1 MQYAAQAA
9 LAALSSL
16 LSIAVLFLLAKLM
29 GTKQVSQ
36 MTMFDYVVGITIGS
50 IAAELA
56 TELEEPLRPLTALL
70 SIVVLFILAKLM
82 GTKQV
87 SQMTMF
93 DYAVGITIGSVAAE
107 LATELE
113 EPAKPLTALII
124 YGVVA
129 VLISIL
135 TNKSV
140 KARAVVTG
148 KPLVLLENG
157 VIYREN
163 LKKARLDLN
172 EFLTYCRI
180 GGWFDLTQLQS
191 AVLEHNGV
199 VSFLPKETDRPA
211 TPTDLDLNPKQSKVQ
226 TPFVMD
232 GKLLEDNIRQAGK
245 EEAWVRRSLL
255 RQGYK
260 DESDVLLALW
270 DGSEKLTV
278 FPLHPEKK

>member
-1 MQYAAQAA
+1 MQILTEVGSTA
-9 LAALSSL
+9 LATLV
-16 LSIAVLFLLAKLM
+16 SIVVLFLLTKLM
-29 GTKQVSQ
+29 GSKQVSQ

-56 TELEEPLRPLTALL
+56 TELEQPHQPLTAL
-70 SIVVLFILAKLM
+70 VLYGLI
-82 GTKQV
+82 
-87 SQMTMF
+87 
-93 DYAVGITIGSVAAE
+93 AVGIS
-107 LATELE
+107 L
-113 EPAKPLTALII
+113 
-124 YGVVA
+124 
-129 VLISIL
+129 L
-135 TNKSV
+135 TNKSL
-140 KARAVVTG
+140 KARALLTG
-148 KPLVLLENG
+148 KPLVLLEDG
-157 VIYREN
+157 VIYRKN
-163 LKKARLDLN
+163 LKKARLDLS
-172 EFLTYCRI
+172 EFLTYCRMS
-180 GGWFDLTQLQS
+180 GWFDLNQLQM

-211 TPTDLDLNPKQSKVQ
+211 TPTDLDLSPKQSKVQ

>member
-1 MQYAAQAA
+1 MQFTQ
-9 LAALSSL
+9 
-16 LSIAVLFLLAKLM
+16 LLA
-29 GTKQVSQ
+29 Q
-36 MTMFDYVVGITIGS
+36 IGQTS
-50 IAAELA
+50 
-56 TELEEPLRPLTALL
+56 LTALL

-113 EPAKPLTALII
+113 EPAKPLTALIL

-129 VLISIL
+129 FLISIL

-157 VIYREN
+157 VIYRQN

-180 GGWFDLTQLQS
+180 GGWFDLNQLQT

-199 VSFLPKETDRPA
+199 VSFLPKEKNRPA
-211 TPTDLDLNPKQSKVQ
+211 TPTDLDLNPKQSQVQ

-232 GKLLEDNIRQAGK
+232 GRLMTDNIRQAGK
-245 EEAWVRRSLL
+245 AEDWVYRSLL
-255 RQGYK
+255 RQGYR
-260 DESDVLLALW
+260 DEKEVLLALW
-270 DGSEKLTV
+270 DGGEKLTV
-278 FPLHPEKK
+278 FPLHPERLKKKQ

>member
-1 MQYAAQAA
+1 MQYAAQVG

-56 TELEEPLRPLTALL
+56 TELEEPLRPLTAL
-70 SIVVLFILAKLM
+70 IV
-82 GTKQV
+82 
-87 SQMTMF
+87 
-93 DYAVGITIGSVAAE
+93 
-107 LATELE
+107 
-113 EPAKPLTALII
+113 
-124 YGVVA
+124 YGVTAFV
-129 VLISIL
+129 ISIL
-135 TNKSV
+135 TNKFLKVRSI
-140 KARAVVTG
+140 VTEQ
-148 KPLVLLENG
+148 PLVLLENG

-180 GGWFDLTQLQS
+180 GGWFDLNQLQS

-211 TPTDLDLNPKQSKVQ
+211 TPTDLNLNPKQSKVQ

-260 DESDVLLALW
+260 DEADVLLALW
-270 DGSEKLTV
+270 DGGEKLTV
-278 FPLHPEKK
+278 FPMRPEKK

>member
-36 MTMFDYVVGITIGS
+36 MTMFDYVVGITSGS

-56 TELEEPLRPLTALL
+56 TELEEPLRPLTAL
-70 SIVVLFILAKLM
+70 V
-82 GTKQV
+82 
-87 SQMTMF
+87 
-93 DYAVGITIGSVAAE
+93 
-107 LATELE
+107 
-113 EPAKPLTALII
+113 I
-124 YGVVA
+124 YGVTAFV
-129 VLISIL
+129 ISVL
-135 TNKSV
+135 TNKFLKV
-140 KARAVVTG
+140 RALVTG

-163 LKKARLDLN
+163 PKKARLDLS

-180 GGWFDLTQLQS
+180 GGWFDLNQLQS

-199 VSFLPKETDRPA
+199 VSFLPKEADRPA
-211 TPTDLDLNPKQSKVQ
+211 TPADLDLNPKQSQVQ

-232 GKLLEDNIRQAGK
+232 GRLLEENIRQAGK
-245 EEAWVRRSLL
+245 EDAWVRRALL
-255 RQGYK
+255 RQGYR
-260 DESDVLLALW
+260 DETAVLLAVW
-270 DGSEKLTV
+270 GDGEKLTV
-278 FPLHPEKK
+278 FPMDPADAPKGK